1 MAELNCYEKT
11 DHYSDKLT
19 LLKTYDA
26 DGDGFIVKDDCV
38 RISQDYFD
46 GKVSQA
52 ETFLVM
58 ECFDKYGGDISKM
71 CPSASHGFDCAR
83 CDFNHDGV
91 VDINETILLGAA
103 FGSRPG
109 DAKWNPIY
117 DLNGDGVIDHKDL
130 GILGSCMGPVAAPP
144 EPGCV
149 TEGAYTVDRTMVC
162 RGGKWVPVSTP
173 PAPECKE
180 GDKKAGYVC
189 SGGKWVP
196 VSTPPAPGPEVPPAP
211 GPEVPP
217 APGPEVPVPE
227 VPVPGAPAKYL
238 TPDEALLRI
247 RAGEKCYIKCTLP
260 LLNMLP
266 GIPYTQGIPVLPGF
280 AITIEP

>member
-1 MAELNCYEKT
+1 MTEINCFEKT

-19 LLKTYDA
+19 LLNTYDA

-52 ETFLVM
+52 EVFLVM

-71 CPSASHGFDCAR
+71 CPSAPPGFDCAR

-144 EPGCV
+144 EPGCA
-149 TEGAYTVDRTMVC
+149 TEGAYTADRAMVC
-162 RGGKWVPVSTP
+162 RGGKWVPVGTP

-196 VSTPPAPGPEVPPAP
+196 VSTPPSPGPAVPPAP
-211 GPEVPP
+211 G
-217 APGPEVPVPE
+217 PE

-247 RAGEKCYIKCTLP
+247 RAGEKCYIKSTLP
-260 LLNMLP
+260 VLSMLP
-266 GIPYTQGIPVLPGF
+266 GIPYMQGIPILPGF
-280 AITIEP
+280 AITTEP